1 MEIYTV
7 GYSSKMLKNKLL
19 AFAVS
24 DMNLK
29 SIVQSEKFRHEEI
42 HIEWSHLHE
51 MSKKGQLY
59 KDKTSSSD
67 CLRLSVGKGD
77 M

>member
-1 MEIYTV
+1 MAIGWGKDRQNMEIHTV

-29 SIVQSEKFRHEEI
+29 SIVQSEKFRHEKI
-42 HIEWSHLHE
+42 HIEWFHLHE
-51 MSKKGQLY
+51 MSKKKKRATL
-59 KDKTSSSD
+59 
-67 CLRLSVGKGD
+67 
-77 M
+77 